1 MTFRSMT
8 DFDIGIGWQTW
19 GNLVSVRN
27 WVFNITTNRGL
38 GEVTGKDI
46 FMVMITVFGFYF
58 RIYLLDRTIRQS
70 QEKQDG

>member
-1 MTFRSMT
+1 MTFRGMT

>member
-1 MTFRSMT
+1 MTFRGMT

-58 RIYLLDRTIRQS
+58 
-70 QEKQDG
+70 

>member
-27 WVFNITTNRGL
+27 WVFNITTNRGV

-58 RIYLLDRTIRQS
+58 RIYLLDRTVRQS